1 MADTIT
7 RRFLETA
14 KRHPAKTAVRFPQ
27 SRSARNTNW
36 LELNWADYR
45 KLVDSLAAG
54 LQACGVRKGDRVAI
68 LANTRLEWAALDLAI
83 LGLGAVTVPIYP
95 SSTLDDIAFIL
106 HDSQSKLLFVE
117 DLSVFKKM
125 HSVLGRESKL
135 RRPEKVV
142 LIDSAPASDIP
153 SFTDAT
159 TLDEMQVLGEKALKA
174 SPSLY
179 ELAVNEVK
187 NDDVA
192 TIIYTSGTT
201 GRPKGVV
208 HTHMQAFS
216 EVSEAFPL
224 LGVSSND
231 VTLTFLPF
239 AHVLGRIEIWGHAL
253 LGFTMGFAVSI
264 DRLKQ
269 DFQEIRPTIIVAV
282 PRIFEKIHAGILA
295 QADISPLRRKVFD
308 WALETG
314 REISRCKQEKRAIP
328 LDIAVQYAAARK
340 LVFDSIKERMGGRL
354 RFAVSGGAPLS
365 REIAEFF
372 HAAGLLVLEGYGL
385 TETTAAVCVNTPFD
399 YRFGTVGKPIGDV
412 KVQIADDGEILIKSR
427 KVMREYLGDAESTKA
442 VLKDGWFHTGDIGEF
457 DEQGHLRITDR
468 KKDLIKTAGGK
479 YVAPQRLEG
488 LIKLSHYVSNVHI
501 HGDNRKYCVALITL
515 SWDTVSMWAKDQGL
529 QINSAKEASEHPKVK
544 DLIRRAVAD
553 ANAQLAPFETIKH
566 FAILPNDFTIESGEL
581 TPSLKI
587 KRKIVDERYMGV
599 INALY

>member
-269 DFQEIRPTIIVAV
+269 DFREIRPTIIVAV

-529 QINSAKEASEHPKVK
+529 QLNSAKEASEHPKVK

>member
-117 DLSVFKKM
+117 DLSVFKKI

-529 QINSAKEASEHPKVK
+529 QLNSAKEASEHPKVK

>member
-269 DFQEIRPTIIVAV
+269 DFREIRPTIIVAV

-328 LDIAVQYAAARK
+328 LDPAKRILELIQPKIEALFPSV
-340 LVFDSIKERMGGRL
+340 LN
-354 RFAVSGGAPLS
+354 GGAVPAPTKMPAKPQASTGQGASTPSAAKVYPSLIWETVRPRVLVIGS
-365 REIAEFF
+365 STGGPNALEKLFSALRPPYSVPILITQHMPAVFTATFAERLGKLLGAGKTVEEVRE
-372 HAAGLLVLEGYGL
+372 G
-385 TETTAAVCVNTPFD
+385 
-399 YRFGTVGKPIGDV
+399 R
-412 KVQIADDGEILIKSR
+412 DGE
-427 KVMREYLGDAESTKA
+427 
-442 VLKDGWFHTGDIGEF
+442 VL
-457 DEQGHLRITDR
+457 LPNRI
-468 KKDLIKTAGGK
+468 
-479 YVAPQRLEG
+479 YVAPGDYHMTLKAEG
-488 LIKLSHYVSNVHI
+488 ESVRI
-501 HGDNRKYCVALITL
+501 AL
-515 SWDTVSMWAKDQGL
+515 DQGPPQNFVRPAVDPL
-529 QINSAKEASEHPKVK
+529 FQSAAAIYRSGCMGIVLTGMGADGRIGSVAIKDAGGSVLIQNRESCVVYGMPGAVEAAGAFDLTADLEEIARVVSKKISLESEMGMPKQK
-544 DLIRRAVAD
+544 
-553 ANAQLAPFETIKH
+553 LAG
-566 FAILPNDFTIESGEL
+566 S
-581 TPSLKI
+581 
-587 KRKIVDERYMGV
+587 
-599 INALY
+599 